1 MVRSLQARL
10 AATLRRV
17 RLMLPLGM
25 LAMAV
30 LPVAGALAAETG
42 VSGRVVGPDGKPVAA
57 AIVFVQ
63 AAPSDAD
70 AERVRGDRSARIDG
84 QSGRVA
90 MDQVDKAFVPAVL
103 PVVVGTEV
111 RFPNHD
117 QIHHHVY
124 SFSRT
129 KTFEL
134 PLYKGQDAQPVL
146 FDKAGVVKIG
156 CNIHDWMSA
165 VILVLPNEHFAVTD
179 SDGRFTL
186 ENLPAGKHTLAA
198 WHERSRTKVDE
209 TLQAVSVGSAA
220 TAATGAGIHFT
231 LSLAPARTRPAI
243 RGSRNDT

>member
-1 MVRSLQARL
+1 MNRSL
-10 AATLRRV
+10 AASPGAVRV
-17 RLMLPLGM
+17 ATELV
-25 LAMAV
+25 AV
-30 LPVAGALAAETG
+30 VALVALIPFAASAAEPG
-42 VSGRVVGPDGKPVAA
+42 VSGRVVAPDGKPVAG

-63 AAPSDAD
+63 ANPSDAD
-70 AERVRGDRSARIDG
+70 GAQVQSEHARA
-84 QSGRVA
+84 A
-90 MDQVDKAFVPAVL
+90 MDQVDKAFVPGVL

-165 VILVLPNEHFAVTD
+165 VILVLPNTHFAVTD
-179 SDGRFTL
+179 ADGRFTL
-186 ENLPAGKHTLAA
+186 GNLPAGAHTLAA

-209 TLQAVSVGSAA
+209 TLQPVS
-220 TAATGAGIHFT
+220 AGTEISFT